1 MKLYTFNYTKKDGS
15 ISERLL
21 LAMGSPTNKYSG
33 IDLSELEP
41 DNAVKFASEVERLH
55 EQYVQSLKQLQAQYD
70 VKHNYRQFNEEGVTE
85 LTEI

>member
-15 ISERLL
+15 ISERML
-21 LAMGSPTNKYSG
+21 LAMGSPTDKYSG

-41 DNAVKFASEVERLH
+41 VDAVKFASEAEQLH
-55 EQYVQSLKQLQAQYD
+55 EQYVQSLKRLQAQYD
-70 VKHNYRQFNEEGVTE
+70 VKHSYRQFNEEGVTE